1 MDAARPVI
9 QQRMNK
15 YSSNEVG
22 FCLLAVCEDKLI
34 KLNAELDE
42 YKSKGNDFMIRFKT
56 CLIKHRFPVGN
67 RDFFLSNLF
76 FSPEVVLVI
85 ENESQSPSLMV

>member
-56 CLIKHRFPVGN
+56 CRIKHRFPVGN
-67 RDFFLSNLF
+67 RDFFFLKNLF
-76 FSPEVVLVI
+76 FTGSG
-85 ENESQSPSLMV
+85 SGDRK

>member
-56 CLIKHRFPVGN
+56 YSIKYRWAGIKMLS
-67 RDFFLSNLF
+67 FFRISYFL
-76 FSPEVVLVI
+76 EQVLMEHIV
-85 ENESQSPSLMV
+85 